1 MNSKTLLLATILVAP
16 CVHAECTMP
25 DSPAVPDG
33 AQSTEAQMVEG
44 QNRVKAFVEAA
55 EAYIACLDQEARQ
68 AGDTDTPEAAA
79 ARVAAHNNAVDQ
91 MTAVADSFN
100 AEVREWKAASGQAA
114 E

>member
-1 MNSKTLLLATILVAP
+1 MNIKMLLLASMLVAP
-16 CVHAECTMP
+16 GVYAECTMP
-25 DSPAVPDG
+25 DKPPVPDG
-33 AQSTEAQMVEG
+33 ATSTEVQMVDG
-44 QNRVKAFVEAA
+44 QSRVKAFVEAA

-100 AEVREWKAASGQAA
+100 SEIREWKAAAGQAA